1 MTEKRIYEQ
10 EGAYIKATA
19 QYGKLALLLMVMVGT
34 VFKGWGEGSSVRQ

>member
-19 QYGKLALLLMVMVGT
+19 QYGT